1 MKKLIFTCSLLLLMH
16 ESQARFIS
24 PDYDL
29 KGLTKNN
36 QKCHLII
43 NLEEK
48 YVSFETPKQMCEFS
62 MDEEDVNE
70 FRNPADRQISAKGY
84 SNWFDCKVKVTF
96 DERGKPLKAKLH
108 SRLPLAMTFRSEDCY
123 F

>member
-1 MKKLIFTCSLLLLMH
+1 MIKLLIAFSFILFTQGSHAGL
-16 ESQARFIS
+16 IT
-24 PDYDL
+24 PDYEL
-29 KGLTKNN
+29 KGVTKNN
-36 QKCHLII
+36 QKCHLTI

-48 YVSFETPKQMCEFS
+48 YISFETPKQMCEFAI
-62 MDEEDVNE
+62 DEEDVIE
-70 FRNPADRQISAKGY
+70 FKTPADRQISAKGY

-108 SRLPLAMTFRSEDCY
+108 SRLPLAMTFHTEECT